1 MNKQTEQTMQI
12 YAGVSTTYGE
22 KQILI
27 FENLRGISFTLM
39 TQRKMLLCTA
49 SLLLLL
55 FSDLPSGKF
64 L

>member
-55 FSDLPSGKF
+55 FSHLPSGK
-64 L
+64 LL